1 MTLNTFGTIVSLA
14 NSGLTIIPTVTLHYF
29 LFFSYRSEV
38 WIILKKS
45 FLLSIVECFSL
56 VSGPSATFFTIFA
69 LILTG
74 HTISP
79 PTAFTVLAFMSVLRS
94 SVSVVLASVFEIFV
108 SLKRIQTFLLQDNMP
123 LDPLEYSQ
131 ASLGHEHILK
141 SPKLYPKVSVR
152 ESIMMDAVRSS
163 SITYG
168 LHQDAK
174 QYEFLGK
181 TNFSVSNL
189 TCKLNGSDN
198 KHLLQEVS
206 FEASETS
213 LTVITGQVG
222 SGKSTLLAAIAGEV
236 IPSSGNIVCSGTIAY
251 VSQTAWVFSGTLRE
265 NVLFG
270 EPYDEKKYA
279 EVIKA
284 CALTE
289 DINRFSNGDLS
300 MVGERGVVLSGGQR
314 ARVNLARAVY
324 ADADVYLLDD
334 PLSAVDAK
342 VSEHIF
348 YECICKLLQ
357 EKIKILITY
366 AEKHMKAADQIVF
379 LHKGSVL
386 GKGSFDEL
394 QDDRNFLHTIIDA
407 SQPYNKERK
416 TSTTVDDSVKLH
428 SFFEPFS
435 GGSEEHLE
443 IAEEDKATGK
453 ISSALYWNYLRAGAN
468 PVAIIFLVVF
478 FLATQ
483 GEFRLVHTKMQLPL
497 RSNAE
502 RKREEGKIRMRSRR
516 PFPSRRKRR
525 CVCIQFSLALP

>member
-1 MTLNTFGTIVSLA
+1 
-14 NSGLTIIPTVTLHYF
+14 
-29 LFFSYRSEV
+29 
-38 WIILKKS
+38 
-45 FLLSIVECFSL
+45 
-56 VSGPSATFFTIFA
+56 
-69 LILTG
+69 
-74 HTISP
+74 
-79 PTAFTVLAFMSVLRS
+79 MSVLRS

-131 ASLGHEHILK
+131 ASLGQEPILK

-152 ESIMMDAVRSS
+152 KSITMDAVRPS
-163 SITYG
+163 SIIYG
-168 LHQDAK
+168 LHEDAK
-174 QYEFLGK
+174 QYEFLSK
-181 TNFSVSNL
+181 TYFSVSSL
-189 TCKLNGSDN
+189 TCKLNGTDN
-198 KHLLQEVS
+198 KYLLQEVS
-206 FEASETS
+206 FEASEKS
-213 LTVITGQVG
+213 LTIITGQVG
-222 SGKSTLLAAIAGEV
+222 SGKSTLLAAIASEV

-270 EPYDEKKYA
+270 EPYDKKKYA

-289 DINRFSNGDLS
+289 DIDRFSNGDLS
-300 MVGERGVVLSGGQR
+300 MVGERGVLLSGGQR

-348 YECICKLLQ
+348 DQCICKLLQ
-357 EKIKILITY
+357 EKITILVTY

-386 GKGSFDEL
+386 GKGSFDDL
-394 QDDRNFLHTIIDA
+394 QNDRNFLHTIIDA
-407 SQPYNKERK
+407 SQPHNKEKK
-416 TSTTVDDSVKLH
+416 TSTTLDDSVKLH

-435 GGSEEHLE
+435 GGSDEHLE
-443 IAEEDKATGK
+443 IAEEEKATGK
-453 ISSALYWNYLRAGAN
+453 ISSALYWNYFRAGAN
-468 PVAIIFLVVF
+468 PVAIILLVVF
-478 FLATQ
+478 FLVTQ
-483 GEFRLVHTKMQLPL
+483 GEFRLVHAKMHMPL

-516 PFPSRRKRR
+516 PFPSRWTRR
-525 CVCIQFSLALP
+525 CVCIQLSLALP